1 MSQTTTLPL
10 FPLQAVLFPG
20 GHLPLRIFE
29 PRYMD
34 MIAECLRVKST
45 FGICLIAAG
54 GETGEAAVPHAL
66 GTEARVVSADA
77 DTVNEVNIMVAG
89 ERRFR
94 IADHSVDGMQL
105 LTGEVMWLPPLPV
118 TPLPEAQANLVP
130 LLERIVKDLGERVPQ
145 PHLFEDAEWVG
156 ARYAEVLPISLL
168 ARQKLL
174 ELDDVVSRLEIIQQ
188 YLNQRNLLV

>member
-1 MSQTTTLPL
+1 MPYL
-10 FPLQAVLFPG
+10 V
-20 GHLPLRIFE
+20 
-29 PRYMD
+29 
-34 MIAECLRVKST
+34 
-45 FGICLIAAG
+45 
-54 GETGEAAVPHAL
+54 

-77 DTVNEVNIMVAG
+77 DTVNEVNIVVAG

-94 IADHSVDGMQL
+94 ITDHSVDGMQL
-105 LTGEVMWLPPLPV
+105 LTGEVTWLPPLPV

-130 LLERIVKDLGERVPQ
+130 LLERIVKDLGERVPP